1 MGGYD
6 EKAFD
11 ELETEAS
18 EREESGLDA
27 EASDSALSPQPSALD
42 LAVCLV
48 SGGMDSCVTAAIAAT
63 EHVELA
69 FLHASYGQR
78 TESREAR
85 AFQELAEHYRVT
97 RRLVASLDYLARI
110 GGSSLTD
117 AQIPVAAADLSA
129 RVVPTS
135 YVPFRNAH
143 LLAIAASWAEVLGAH
158 AIYIGAVAEDSSGY
172 PDCRPEFYAAF
183 QQAIDTGT
191 RPETRV
197 EIKTPVIHLRKAEI
211 IRRGLELGAPLALT
225 WSCYQAEERAC
236 GRCDSCALRLRA
248 FKSAGAV
255 DPVPYA

>member
-1 MGGYD
+1 MGGQD
-6 EKAFD
+6 EKAFAGLED
-11 ELETEAS
+11 EVA

-27 EASDSALSPQPSALD
+27 GTSISSLRPHPSSLD

-48 SGGMDSCVTAAIAAT
+48 SGGMDSCVTAAIAET
-63 EHVELA
+63 EYEELA
-69 FLHASYGQR
+69 FLHISYGQR
-78 TESREAR
+78 TEAREGR
-85 AFQELAEHYRVT
+85 AFSELADHYNVT
-97 RRLVASLDYLARI
+97 KRLVASLDYLARI

-117 AQIPVAAADLSA
+117 TRIPIAAANLNTHEI
-129 RVVPTS
+129 PTS

-143 LLAIAASWAEVLGAH
+143 LLAIATSWAEVLGAR
-158 AIYIGAVAEDSSGY
+158 AIYIGAVAEDTSGY

-183 QQAIDTGT
+183 QRAIDTGT

-211 IRRGLELGAPLALT
+211 IRRGLELKAPLELT

-248 FKSAGAV
+248 FREAGAV
-255 DPVPYA
+255 DPIPYA